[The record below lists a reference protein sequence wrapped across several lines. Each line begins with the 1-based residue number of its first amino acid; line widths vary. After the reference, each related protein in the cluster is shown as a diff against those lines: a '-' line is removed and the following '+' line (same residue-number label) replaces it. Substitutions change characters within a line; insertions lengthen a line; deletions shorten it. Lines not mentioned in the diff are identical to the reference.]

1 MTAHEALRETRRR
14 GIKLTPAGTTL
25 RFHGPKGALSGE
37 LREALTKHKPE
48 IIALLAEGVA
58 TYPCS
63 RCERF
68 AFAEPNVVCYWCRHA
83 AEVPHYA

>member
-1 MTAHEALRETRRR
+1 MTAQDALQEARRR
-14 GIKLTPAGTTL
+14 GIVLTPAGAAL
-25 RFHGPKGALSGE
+25 RFRGPKDALNEE
-37 LREALTKHKPE
+37 LKRELVRHKPA
-48 IIALLAEGVA
+48 IIVLLGKGRS

-68 AFAEPNVVCYWCRHA
+68 AFAEAETVCYWCRRA